1 MCVEGMLYWRSKEVV
16 RYTRAGVTGNPEL
29 RSVGTL
35 WGQSMPLAARHLSNP
50 QYVSYWAI
58 SE

>member
-16 RYTRAGVTGNPEL
+16 RNTRAGVTGNPEL

-35 WGQSMPLAARHLSNP
+35 RGQSMPLAARHLSNP
-50 QYVSYWAI
+50 QYVSY
-58 SE
+58 